1 MSRAPSG
8 DAPAVPP
15 PALSLVIPAYNEEIR
30 LSGSLDSVAAFA
42 ASCPGG
48 CEVILVDDGSR
59 DRTAAIALDF
69 ATKHMGTRVLVNER
83 NRGKGYSIRRGVLE
97 ARAPA
102 ILVSDA
108 DLSTP
113 LTEATKL
120 LDRLKSMKEGIVI
133 GSRGLPE
140 SNVEIH
146 QNALRELMGRTFNL
160 VVRTM
165 TGLPFKDTQCGFK
178 AMSSSVARPIF
189 GRARVDRFSWDVELL
204 YVARKRGVKIEE
216 IAVTWRNAPGS
227 KVGILSAPV
236 EMLRDVIRIR
246 SWYRQGVYDVP
257 EGNEDRGIVG

>member
-1 MSRAPSG
+1 VSG
-8 DAPAVPP
+8 DGPAAPP
-15 PALSLVIPAYNEEIR
+15 PALSLVIPAYNEEVR
-30 LSGSLDSVAAFA
+30 LAGSLASVAAFA
-42 ASCPGG
+42 KTFPGG

-59 DRTAAIALDF
+59 DRTAGIARDF
-69 ATKHMGTRVLVNER
+69 AAKQPGARVLVNER

-97 ARAPA
+97 ASAPA

-113 LTEATKL
+113 LTEAAKV
-120 LDRLKSMKEGIVI
+120 LDRLRAMGEGIVI
-133 GSRGLPE
+133 GSRGLPG
-140 SNVEIH
+140 SNVEVH

-178 AMSSSVARPIF
+178 AMSRSVARPIF
-189 GRARVDRFSWDVELL
+189 SRARVDRFSWDVELL

-216 IAVTWRNAPGS
+216 IPVTWRNAPGS
-227 KVGILSAPV
+227 KVGIFSAPL

-246 SWYRQGVYDVP
+246 AWYRQGVYKDP
-257 EGNEDRGIVG
+257 A